1 MFFVGLLAVRQ
12 VATGTSMAA
21 HLLRIA
27 EDDQLCYMTDWT
39 AKITRGGSLKD
50 LDFSQVG
57 TYFSTRL
64 KLYR

>member
-39 AKITRGGSLKD
+39 TKITRGGSLKD
-50 LDFSQVG
+50 LDFS
-57 TYFSTRL
+57 
-64 KLYR
+64 KLEHIFQLG